1 MPPKPDNQL
10 LAQWI
15 LGTLQAETPIGGDV
29 LSYTRATF
37 GTDDLAHIMAAA
49 DSADID
55 SLLDLIYYPDL
66 TLQAHFEKNWGCVEF
81 SPMDRAEIIARL
93 SAESI
98 KSTIVCTIPPAK
110 VDIHLPTWIPDVFVQ
125 RLNITWQPNVRIR
138 HSLER
143 HLPPDWQIITRIH
156 LRNAGRL
163 CGIRTARP
171 HQASLVSTFIEKMS
185 WASADVEPCLLFLLT
200 ILAEFPE
207 GQTPYDF
214 LISKKAHYFQCLCR
228 AEDFERRRRTAN
240 METLM
245 LQGERAA
252 HGSLD
257 QWRGYMR
264 QIDTICRALFGRTQ
278 FFGQPRDVHA
288 TIQAG
293 EDGWDMDAVLRNL
306 I

>member
-1 MPPKPDNQL
+1 MLPKPDNQPL
-10 LAQWI
+10 IQWI
-15 LGTLQAETPIGGDV
+15 IDTLQAETPIGGDV
-29 LSYTRATF
+29 LAYVRATF
-37 GTDDLAHIMAAA
+37 GNDDLAHIMAAA

-66 TLQAHFEKNWGCVEF
+66 TLQAHFEKNWGCVVY

-98 KSTIVCTIPPAK
+98 ISTIVCSVPPVKIEIP
-110 VDIHLPTWIPDVFVQ
+110 LPTWIFDVFVQ
-125 RLNITWQPNVRIR
+125 RLNITWQPDVRIR
-138 HSLER
+138 HALER
-143 HLPPDWQIITRIH
+143 HLPPDRQIIIRIH

-163 CGIRTARP
+163 CEIGTARP
-171 HQASLVSTFIEKMS
+171 HQASLVSTFIEKMP
-185 WASADVEPCLLFLLT
+185 WTSADVESGLLFLLT

-214 LISKKAHYFQCLCR
+214 LLSKKAHYFQCLCR
-228 AEDFERRRRTAN
+228 AEDFERKRRTAN

-264 QIDTICRALFGRTQ
+264 QIDAICQALFGRTQ

-288 TIQAG
+288 TIEPG
-293 EDGWDMDAVLRNL
+293 DDGWDMDAVFQNL
-306 I
+306 L